1 VSLLKSVFLYLLL
14 AGLQLLAQEA
24 RPIQTVRGE
33 IHTSETT
40 QELAVQLQSTA
51 GFASVQRAN
60 VRSDGAFELHDIP
73 PGTYVLKVV
82 RFPDE
87 VVAEQPVNIAGT
99 NDLLQIRLPD
109 QPAGRKFGGGTIS
122 VHALQHP
129 LSKHALHAFAK
140 AQRYSEAGDHA
151 KAIAELR
158 RVIDDAAAEGY
169 ARGNLGAEYLRAGQ
183 PAAAIEQLEQAV
195 RLVPDSPVMH
205 TNLAYAFSVT
215 GDLDRAEQEAR
226 RALQIDR
233 SHSQA
238 HYLLGHLLLAR
249 GTKLEEGVENLK
261 IARHSFPK
269 ARIVLA
275 QFYVRHHDPA
285 AARQELQEFLTE
297 AGGDDREKAERW
309 LAELGK

>member
-1 VSLLKSVFLYLLL
+1 VSLVKSVFLYVFL
-14 AGLQLLAQEA
+14 AGLQLLGQEP

-51 GFASVQRAN
+51 GFAAVQRAN
-60 VRSDGAFELHDIP
+60 VRSDGAFELHDVP
-73 PGTYVLKVV
+73 PGAYVLKVV

-87 VVAEQPVNIAGT
+87 IVAEQPVNILGA

-109 QPAGRKFGGGTIS
+109 QPADRKAGAGTIS

-129 LSKHALHAFAK
+129 LSKNALRAFAK
-140 AQRYSEAGDHA
+140 AQRYSDAGDHA

-158 RVIDDAAAEGY
+158 RVLDDTSAEGF
-169 ARGNLGAEYLRAGQ
+169 AHGNLGAEYLRAGQ

-195 RLVPDSPVMH
+195 RLVPDSPVMR
-205 TNLAYAFSVT
+205 TNLAYAFSVC
-215 GDLDRAEQEAR
+215 GNLDRAEEEAR

-233 SHSQA
+233 SHPQA
-238 HYLLGHLLLAR
+238 HYLLGHILVTR
-249 GTKLEEGVENLK
+249 GKNLDEGVENLK
-261 IARHSFPK
+261 IARRSFPR

-275 QFYVRHHDPA
+275 QYYVRHHEPA

-297 AGGDDREKAERW
+297 AGGDDRAKAERW